1 MQTMS
6 AVLLCSRRFVTEA
19 SLACTIWSG
28 PEVGRAD
35 SLRLRNVD
43 IVVLALVAG
52 LPWST
57 SLTSILGVVLF
68 FGILT
73 TFRTERMLATISHPA
88 GALPLALVM
97 LAAIGV
103 TWASGVPWPERL
115 SALGKM
121 TKLLL
126 LPLLLFHFQSSRR
139 AKWMFATFVGSN
151 MILLVYS
158 FVSSAVPELAIV
170 QRIGGHGVPVR
181 NYIDQSQGFSLV
193 AVALAGLAFEA
204 ASQQKHYWVAALG
217 AVSLLFFANLAFINV
232 ARTAFFYLPIM
243 LVLLTIRYSSPRT
256 ASVGFIGICI
266 LCGALWQT
274 SPNLQRKV
282 SAIFVEMAAFQ
293 PDAEIGEKEPSAAER
308 LEFWR
313 KSFQFIERAPVLG
326 HGTGSIRRLFGQ
338 ESIGRTGISAL
349 VVSNPHNQ
357 TLAAAV
363 QWGSVGI
370 LLVWAMWIAHVRLFC
385 SRALVAWIGMLATV
399 QNIASS
405 IFNSH
410 LMDAYEGWL
419 YVLVVG
425 IAGGELLRIESR
437 KPAPLDAAIA
447 PGSRKC

>member
-1 MQTMS
+1 M
-6 AVLLCSRRFVTEA
+6 
-19 SLACTIWSG
+19 
-28 PEVGRAD
+28 
-35 SLRLRNVD
+35 D
-43 IVVLALVAG
+43 IIALALVAG

-68 FGILT
+68 FAILT
-73 TFRTERMLATISHPA
+73 TIRTERILTVVSHPA
-88 GALPLALVM
+88 GALPLALVL
-97 LAAIGV
+97 LAATGV
-103 TWASGVPWPERL
+103 TWAGGVPWPERL
-115 SALGKM
+115 NALGKM
-121 TKLLL
+121 AKLLL
-126 LPLLLFHFQSSRR
+126 LPLLLFHFQSSPR
-139 AKWMFATFVGSN
+139 AKWMFAAFVGSN

-158 FVSSAVPELAIV
+158 FVASVMPELAIV
-170 QRIGGHGVPVR
+170 QRVGGFGVPVR

-193 AVALAGLAFEA
+193 AVALAGVAFEA
-204 ASQQKHYWVAALG
+204 ASRQKYYLVAAL
-217 AVSLLFFANLAFINV
+217 AVVSFLFFANLAFINV

-243 LVLLTIRYSSPRT
+243 LVLLTIRYASQRT
-256 ASVGFIGICI
+256 ALAGFIGVCI

-282 SAIFVEMAAFQ
+282 SAIFIEVAAFQ
-293 PDAEIGEKEPSAAER
+293 PDAQIGEKEPSAAER

-313 KSFQFIERAPVLG
+313 KSFQFIESAPVLG
-326 HGTGSIRRLFGQ
+326 HGTGSIRRLFEQ
-338 ESIGRTGISAL
+338 ESAGRTGISAL

-370 LLVWAMWIAHVRLFC
+370 LAVWAMWIAHVRLFR

-405 IFNSH
+405 MFNSH

-425 IAGGELLRIESR
+425 IAGGELLRVQGR
-437 KPAPLDAAIA
+437 KPAPLESAIA
-447 PGSRKC
+447 PGSRDVK

>member
-1 MQTMS
+1 M
-6 AVLLCSRRFVTEA
+6 
-19 SLACTIWSG
+19 
-28 PEVGRAD
+28 
-35 SLRLRNVD
+35 
-43 IVVLALVAG
+43 LALVAG

-57 SLTSILGVVLF
+57 SLTSILGIVLF

-73 TFRTERMLATISHPA
+73 TIRTERMLATISHPA
-88 GALPLALVM
+88 GALPLALVL

-103 TWASGVPWPERL
+103 IWASEVPWPERL

-126 LPLLLFHFQSSRR
+126 LPLLLFHFQSSPR
-139 AKWMFATFVGSN
+139 AKWVFATFVVSN
-151 MILLVYS
+151 MILLIYS
-158 FVSSAVPELAIV
+158 FVASAMPELAIV
-170 QRIGGHGVPVR
+170 QRTGGFGVPVR
-181 NYIDQSQGFSLV
+181 NYIDQSQGFSFV

-204 ASQQKHYWVAALG
+204 ASRQMHYWAAALG
-217 AVSLLFFANLAFINV
+217 AVSFLFFANLAFINV
-232 ARTAFFYLPIM
+232 ARTAFVYLPIM
-243 LVLLTIRYSSPRT
+243 LVLLTIRYLSQR
-256 ASVGFIGICI
+256 AALVGFIGVCI

-282 SAIFVEMAAFQ
+282 SAIFTELAAFQ
-293 PDAEIGEKEPSAAER
+293 PDAQIGEKEPSAAER

-326 HGTGSIRRLFGQ
+326 HGTGSIRRLFEQ

-349 VVSNPHNQ
+349 IVSNPHNQ

-363 QWGSVGI
+363 QWGGVGI
-370 LLVWAMWIAHVRLFC
+370 LVLWAMWMAQVRLFC
-385 SRALVAWIGMLATV
+385 TRALVAWIGLLATV

-405 IFNSH
+405 VFNSH

-425 IAGGELLRIESR
+425 IAGGGLLRIGGR
-437 KPAPLDAAIA
+437 KPAPLGKTLPAAAPRPAIA
-447 PGSRKC
+447 

>member
-1 MQTMS
+1 M
-6 AVLLCSRRFVTEA
+6 
-19 SLACTIWSG
+19 
-28 PEVGRAD
+28 
-35 SLRLRNVD
+35 
-43 IVVLALVAG
+43 
-52 LPWST
+52 
-57 SLTSILGVVLF
+57 
-68 FGILT
+68 
-73 TFRTERMLATISHPA
+73 
-88 GALPLALVM
+88 
-97 LAAIGV
+97 
-103 TWASGVPWPERL
+103 
-115 SALGKM
+115 
-121 TKLLL
+121 
-126 LPLLLFHFQSSRR
+126 
-139 AKWMFATFVGSN
+139 
-151 MILLVYS
+151 
-158 FVSSAVPELAIV
+158 
-170 QRIGGHGVPVR
+170 R

-204 ASQQKHYWVAALG
+204 ASQQKHYWVAVLG

-266 LCGALWQT
+266 LCAALWQT

-282 SAIFVEMAAFQ
+282 SAIFVEVAAFQ

-313 KSFQFIERAPVLG
+313 KSVQFIERAPVLG

-425 IAGGELLRIESR
+425 IAGGELLQIESR
-437 KPAPLDAAIA
+437 KPAPLESAIA
-447 PGSRKC
+447 PGSRNVE